1 VVLADRDDLR
11 LAGGSILW
19 SHLLVKGVMVNEK
32 PTDIEAIAYS
42 IAYIFGAPW
51 RRNVVRQLGI
61 ITSYYTLR
69 H

>member
-1 VVLADRDDLR
+1 
-11 LAGGSILW
+11 
-19 SHLLVKGVMVNEK
+19 VKGVMVNEK